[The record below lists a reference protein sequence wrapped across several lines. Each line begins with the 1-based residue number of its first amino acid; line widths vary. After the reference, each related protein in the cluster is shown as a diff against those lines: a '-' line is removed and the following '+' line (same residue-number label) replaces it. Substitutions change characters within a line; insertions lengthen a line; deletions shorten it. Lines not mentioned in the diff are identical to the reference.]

1 MKLFP
6 AKCHE
11 WATLRKLWCQTGNS
25 SLLTAAARDGW
36 NLSAVFKFC
45 FCFVLFCCITNHLM
59 TGPLWNSE
67 FCFPRISM
75 FPETK
80 FSGNKIHFSPRDQS
94 LTVNYG
100 LTVSVHLVKYCY
112 WPLPVIPLGNNKKVI
127 ECTTLDYDRT
137 SKNKNYSTIN
147 HYSITNSC
155 TFSVYSPNKCCITQ
169 QLHFFNKH
177 IWSLC
182 VDEISWSCSIPKYI
196 VLGPNH
202 KFSLPFYST

>member
-1 MKLFP
+1 M
-6 AKCHE
+6 
-11 WATLRKLWCQTGNS
+11 GNS
-25 SLLTAAARDGW
+25 SLLPAKCWPLLHVIRDGPGVV
-36 NLSAVFKFC
+36 AVISGRVSKFA
-45 FCFVLFCCITNHLM
+45 FVLFCYVTNHLI
-59 TGPLWNSE
+59 TGPLRNSE

-127 ECTTLDYDRT
+127 ECTTLDHDRT

>member
-1 MKLFP
+1 MP
-6 AKCHE
+6 WAGNIAKAMTSKGKQFTVNRSTVHC
-11 WATLRKLWCQTGNS
+11 WP
-25 SLLTAAARDGW
+25 LLHLMAGISVRFSNFA
-36 NLSAVFKFC
+36 
-45 FCFVLFCCITNHLM
+45 FVLFCYITNHLM

-67 FCFPRISM
+67 FCVPRISM

-169 QLHFFNKH
+169 QLYFFKKH